1 MQIFF
6 IESVEE
12 FLKSNS
18 IPFQRNLNTITFA
31 SPHLPKL
38 ILVPLNEATADAAL
52 QSGSN
57 SNNTSND
64 ILSDVIN
71 CKNKFSSE
79 FALDNNNLNNSYC
92 NQNLSN
98 DEEYDDRKVNDN
110 LESDDSSAGSVI
122 YLYEDRWRCSPQIT
136 GKRLLAHLGHF
147 QRIHARLCK
156 VVTLENCKRFSI
168 TPTQFKEKVRSFL
181 NKYHPYGYLKCDF
194 PYALLFK
201 ESIVA
206 AGSFSTTRKEAF
218 EWTRHATLPD
228 VRIPGGM
235 GKALEAFVQNRK
247 KEGTLCFE
255 VMSYSDNEWS
265 NGEVYKTLGFKE
277 EAGLPPITYH
287 INPATFQRLNSRQWQ
302 QLQEANTQASSKK
315 SKSTASAKDKQT
327 KSEAIIKHKGSSS
340 IEGKIRNDDNEFI
353 TIKNKGS
360 RKWKKYFNF
369 TL

>member
-38 ILVPLNEATADAAL
+38 ILVPLNDAATDAAL
-52 QSGSN
+52 QSGSD
-57 SNNTSND
+57 NNCTSNE
-64 ILSDVIN
+64 LSSGVIKCN
-71 CKNKFSSE
+71 NKFSSE

-98 DEEYDDRKVNDN
+98 EEDYDEGMDNDN
-110 LESDDSSAGSVI
+110 VESDDGSAVREI

-156 VVTLENCKRFSI
+156 VVTVENCKKFSI

-194 PYALLFK
+194 PYALLYK

-206 AGSFSTTRKEAF
+206 AGLFSTTRKGAF

-287 INPATFQRLNSRQWQ
+287 IDPATFQRLNSRQW
-302 QLQEANTQASSKK
+302 
-315 SKSTASAKDKQT
+315 AKDKQT
-327 KSEAIIKHKGSSS
+327 KPEAIIKHKGSSS
-340 IEGKIRNDDNEFI
+340 IEGKMRNDDNEFI

>member
-38 ILVPLNEATADAAL
+38 ILVPLD
-52 QSGSN
+52 
-57 SNNTSND
+57 
-64 ILSDVIN
+64 N
-71 CKNKFSSE
+71 C
-79 FALDNNNLNNSYC
+79 YC

-98 DEEYDDRKVNDN
+98 EEDYDEGMDDGNV
-110 LESDDSSAGSVI
+110 ESDDGSTVREI

-156 VVTLENCKRFSI
+156 VVTVENCKRFSI
-168 TPTQFKEKVRSFL
+168 TPTQFKEKVRTFL

-194 PYALLFK
+194 PYALSYK

-206 AGSFSTTRKEAF
+206 AGSFSTTRKGAF
-218 EWTRHATLPD
+218 EWTHHATLPD

-235 GKALEAFVQNRK
+235 GKALENFVQNRK

-287 INPATFQRLNSRQWQ
+287 IDPTTFQRLNSRQWQ

-315 SKSTASAKDKQT
+315 SKSTASAKDKQST
-327 KSEAIIKHKGSSS
+327 KPEAIIKHKGYSS
-340 IEGKIRNDDNEFI
+340 IEGKMRNDDNEFI
-353 TIKNKGS
+353 TIKNRGS

>member
-1 MQIFF
+1 M
-6 IESVEE
+6 
-12 FLKSNS
+12 
-18 IPFQRNLNTITFA
+18 
-31 SPHLPKL
+31 
-38 ILVPLNEATADAAL
+38 
-52 QSGSN
+52 
-57 SNNTSND
+57 
-64 ILSDVIN
+64 
-71 CKNKFSSE
+71 
-79 FALDNNNLNNSYC
+79 DNGN
-92 NQNLSN
+92 
-98 DEEYDDRKVNDN
+98 V
-110 LESDDSSAGSVI
+110 ESDDGSTGSVI
-122 YLYEDRWRCSPQIT
+122 YLYEDRWRCNPQIT

-156 VVTLENCKRFSI
+156 VVTVENCKRFSI

-194 PYALLFK
+194 PYALLYK

-206 AGSFSTTRKEAF
+206 AGSFSTTRKGAF
-218 EWTRHATLPD
+218 EWTRHATLPE

-247 KEGTLCFE
+247 KEGMLCFE

-287 INPATFQRLNSRQWQ
+287 IDPATFQRLNSRQW
-302 QLQEANTQASSKK
+302 
-315 SKSTASAKDKQT
+315 AKDKQT
-327 KSEAIIKHKGSSS
+327 KPEAIIKHKGCSS

-353 TIKNKGS
+353 TIKNRGS

>member
-31 SPHLPKL
+31 SPLLPKL
-38 ILVPLNEATADAAL
+38 ILVPLD
-52 QSGSN
+52 
-57 SNNTSND
+57 
-64 ILSDVIN
+64 N
-71 CKNKFSSE
+71 C
-79 FALDNNNLNNSYC
+79 YC

-98 DEEYDDRKVNDN
+98 DEDYDDRKVNDN
-110 LESDDSSAGSVI
+110 LESDDSSAGREI

-156 VVTLENCKRFSI
+156 VVTVENCKRFSMP
-168 TPTQFKEKVRSFL
+168 PTQFKEKVRSFL

-194 PYALLFK
+194 PYALLYK

-206 AGSFSTTRKEAF
+206 AGSFSTTRKGAF

-235 GKALEAFVQNRK
+235 GKALENFVQNRK

-327 KSEAIIKHKGSSS
+327 TKPEAIIKHKGCSS
-340 IEGKIRNDDNEFI
+340 IEGKMRNDDNEFI